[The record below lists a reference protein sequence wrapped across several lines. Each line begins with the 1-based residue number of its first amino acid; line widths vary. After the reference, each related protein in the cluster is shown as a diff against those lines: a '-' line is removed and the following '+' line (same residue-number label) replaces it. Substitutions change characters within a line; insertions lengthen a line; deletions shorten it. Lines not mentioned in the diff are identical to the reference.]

1 MDSGCYDILLHI
13 SYIINRVLCR
23 FLPGGSMRLSKKT
36 EYALRALIYAARFP
50 EGTTFQIRDLAE
62 KNGIPKKFLEL
73 ILLELKN
80 AGVLSSR
87 RGVGG
92 GYLLAR
98 RPETIRAEEIVEV
111 FEGPVMAAEPEKGSA
126 KASREEPSPAVAR
139 LVAEASGAMAAVLS
153 RWTLADLVREEDDA
167 AERRRRNVMYF
178 I

>member
-1 MDSGCYDILLHI
+1 
-13 SYIINRVLCR
+13 
-23 FLPGGSMRLSKKT
+23 MRLSKKT

-50 EGTTFQIRDLAE
+50 DGTTFQIRDLAE

-80 AGVLSSR
+80 AGILSSR

-98 RPETIRAEEIVEV
+98 RPETIRAVEVVEV
-111 FEGPVMAAEPEKGSA
+111 FEGPIAVVEPEKGSG
-126 KASREEPSPAVAR
+126 KAIREEPYPAVAR
-139 LVAEASGAMAAVLS
+139 LVAEASGAAAAVLS
-153 RWTLADLVREEDDA
+153 RWTLGDLVREEA
-167 AERRRRNVMYF
+167 EATERRRRNVMYF

>member
-1 MDSGCYDILLHI
+1 MH
-13 SYIINRVLCR
+13 
-23 FLPGGSMRLSKKT
+23 LSKKT
-36 EYALRALIYAARFP
+36 EYAFRALIYAAGFP

-80 AGVLSSR
+80 AGMLSSR

-92 GYLLAR
+92 GYLLAQ
-98 RPETIRAEEIVEV
+98 RPDSIRSPRIV
-111 FEGPVMAAEPEKGSA
+111 G
-126 KASREEPSPAVAR
+126 
-139 LVAEASGAMAAVLS
+139 LVEEASAAAAAVFS

-167 AERRRRNVMYF
+167 SQRRRRNVMYF

>member
-1 MDSGCYDILLHI
+1 
-13 SYIINRVLCR
+13 
-23 FLPGGSMRLSKKT
+23 MRLSKKT

-50 EGTTFQIRDLAE
+50 EGTSFQIRDLAE

-80 AGVLSSR
+80 AGMLSSR

-98 RPETIRAEEIVEV
+98 RPDSIRSSEIVEV
-111 FEGPVMAAEPEKGSA
+111 FEGPMAARGRQKGSKTEKEDSSA
-126 KASREEPSPAVAR
+126 AVSR
-139 LVAEASGAMAAVLS
+139 LVEEASAAAAAVFS
-153 RWTLADLVREEDDA
+153 RSTLADLVREEDDA
-167 AERRRRNVMYF
+167 TQRRRRNVMYF

>member
-1 MDSGCYDILLHI
+1 MH
-13 SYIINRVLCR
+13 
-23 FLPGGSMRLSKKT
+23 LSKKT
-36 EYALRALIYAARFP
+36 EYAFRALIYAARFP

-80 AGVLSSR
+80 AGMLSSR

-92 GYLLAR
+92 GYLLAQ
-98 RPETIRAEEIVEV
+98 RPDSIRSTRIVEL
-111 FEGPVMAAEPEKGSA
+111 FEGPLTARGRKKDAGETG
-126 KASREEPSPAVAR
+126 EEETSLAVSR
-139 LVAEASGAMAAVLS
+139 LVEEASAAAAAVFS

-167 AERRRRNVMYF
+167 SQRRRRNVMYF

>member
-1 MDSGCYDILLHI
+1 
-13 SYIINRVLCR
+13 
-23 FLPGGSMRLSKKT
+23 MRLSKKT
-36 EYALRALIYAARFP
+36 EYALRALMYAARFP

-80 AGVLSSR
+80 AGMLSSR

-98 RPETIRAEEIVEV
+98 RPDSIRSTEIVEL
-111 FEGPVMAAEPEKGSA
+111 FEGPMMARERKKGTGKAGEEEASNAVSRVVEEASAAAAE
-126 KASREEPSPAVAR
+126 VF
-139 LVAEASGAMAAVLS
+139 S

-167 AERRRRNVMYF
+167 AQRRRRNVMYF

>member
-1 MDSGCYDILLHI
+1 
-13 SYIINRVLCR
+13 
-23 FLPGGSMRLSKKT
+23 MRLSKKT

-80 AGVLSSR
+80 AGILESR

-98 RPETIRAEEIVEV
+98 RPETIRAGEIVEA
-111 FEGPVMAAEPEKGSA
+111 FEGPVAAAGPERGA
-126 KASREEPSPAVAR
+126 RGTGRGEPSPAVSR
-139 LVAEASGAMAAVLS
+139 LVAEASGAMAAVFS
-153 RWTLADLVREEDDA
+153 RWTLADLAREEDEVA
-167 AERRRRNVMYF
+167 SLRRRNVMYF

>member
-1 MDSGCYDILLHI
+1 
-13 SYIINRVLCR
+13 
-23 FLPGGSMRLSKKT
+23 MRLSKKT
-36 EYALRALIYAARFP
+36 EYALRALMYASRFP

-80 AGVLSSR
+80 AGMLSSR

-98 RPETIRAEEIVEV
+98 RPDSIRSSEIVEV
-111 FEGPVMAAEPEKGSA
+111 FEGPMAARDRQKGSGMTE
-126 KASREEPSPAVAR
+126 KEGSSPAVSR
-139 LVAEASGAMAAVLS
+139 LVEEASAAAAAVFS
-153 RWTLADLVREEDDA
+153 RSSLADLVREEDDTTQ
-167 AERRRRNVMYF
+167 RRRRNVMYF

>member
-1 MDSGCYDILLHI
+1 
-13 SYIINRVLCR
+13 
-23 FLPGGSMRLSKKT
+23 MRLSKKT
-36 EYALRALIYAARFP
+36 EYALRALIYASRFP

-80 AGVLSSR
+80 AGIVRSR

-98 RPETIRAEEIVEV
+98 RPETIRSSEV
-111 FEGPVMAAEPEKGSA
+111 IRVIEGPVGPADRQKEPGRGGAESA
-126 KASREEPSPAVAR
+126 SFAIAR
-139 LVAEASGAMAAVLS
+139 LVRETSEAIETVLD
-153 RWTLADLVREEDDA
+153 RWTLADLAREEQA
-167 AERRRRNVMYF
+167 AEDRKRRHVMYF

>member
-1 MDSGCYDILLHI
+1 
-13 SYIINRVLCR
+13 
-23 FLPGGSMRLSKKT
+23 MRMSKKI
-36 EYALRALIYAARFP
+36 EYALRALIHAARFP

-73 ILLELKN
+73 ILLELKKT
-80 AGVLSSR
+80 GILSSR

-98 RPETIRAEEIVEV
+98 RPETIRAVEIIEV
-111 FEGPVMAAEPEKGSA
+111 FEGSLTSDGGKGASGKSA
-126 KASREEPSPAVAR
+126 GREPSPALAR
-139 LVAEASGAMAAVLS
+139 MSDEASRAAAEVLS
-153 RWTLADLVREEDDA
+153 RWTLSDLAREEDEA

>member
-1 MDSGCYDILLHI
+1 
-13 SYIINRVLCR
+13 
-23 FLPGGSMRLSKKT
+23 MRLSKKT

-80 AGVLSSR
+80 AGILSSR

-98 RPETIRAEEIVEV
+98 RPEAIRTVEIVEV
-111 FEGPVMAAEPEKGSA
+111 FEGPVVANGHEKGPAKAGRAEPSA
-126 KASREEPSPAVAR
+126 AVTR
-139 LVAEASGAMAAVLS
+139 LVAEASGAMAAVLA
-153 RWTLADLVREEDDA
+153 RWTLSDLAREEGEA

>member
-1 MDSGCYDILLHI
+1 
-13 SYIINRVLCR
+13 
-23 FLPGGSMRLSKKT
+23 MRLSKKT
-36 EYALRALIYAARFP
+36 EYALRALMYATRFP

-80 AGVLSSR
+80 AGMLSSR

-98 RPETIRAEEIVEV
+98 RPDSIRSSEIIEV
-111 FEGPVMAAEPEKGSA
+111 FEGPMAARDRQKISGKSEKD
-126 KASREEPSPAVAR
+126 ASSPAVSR
-139 LVAEASGAMAAVLS
+139 LVEEASAAAAGVFS
-153 RWTLADLVREEDDA
+153 RSTIADLVREEDEA
-167 AERRRRNVMYF
+167 TQRRRSNMMYF

>member
-1 MDSGCYDILLHI
+1 
-13 SYIINRVLCR
+13 
-23 FLPGGSMRLSKKT
+23 MRLSKKT

-80 AGVLSSR
+80 AGLLESR

-98 RPETIRAEEIVEV
+98 RPETIRSAEIVET
-111 FEGPVMAAEPEKGSA
+111 FEGPFVTAEPGGGA
-126 KASREEPSPAVAR
+126 RKAGRGEPSHAVSR
-139 LVAEASGAMAAVLS
+139 LVAEASGAMNSVFS
-153 RWTLADLVREEDDA
+153 RWTLADLVREEDEA
-167 AERRRRNVMYF
+167 ASLRRRNVMYF